1 MNTLGM
7 VDPEIAAAVQDETDR
22 QAQTIE
28 LNAATNTPSVAVI
41 EAQGNIFAH
50 KTLEG
55 YPGSRYHGGYRN
67 VDVVERIAVER
78 AKQLFHADHANV
90 QPHCGVNANL
100 AVYFAA
106 LEPGDAILGMNLAT
120 GGHLSHGHRASFS
133 GRFFKPFY
141 YGVDP
146 VTETLDYDA
155 MRRTALRERPRMI
168 ICGASAYPR
177 VIDFEPF
184 REVADE
190 VGAFVL
196 ADIAH
201 VAGLVAGEVY
211 PSPVPYADFV
221 TFTGYKTLKGSRG
234 GNILCRKEFAQK
246 IDSAVFPGVQGSMH
260 VHLMAAK
267 AVTFKLASTPAFKTY
282 ARQIV
287 SNAGTLAAGLRDL
300 GYRIVCGGTDTHLV
314 LVDLREKDMTGAV
327 AQDLLEDAGIICNK
341 NRIPFDPLGAEK
353 TSGIRLGTS
362 AATSR
367 GFRETEMTL
376 LVEMVDRVL
385 SGSVDERRKVNQD
398 VKRLCARFPILSD
411 PFGIEAACKDKE
423 SHRCA

>member
-7 VDPEIAAAVQDETDR
+7 IDPEIAAAIQDEMDR
-22 QAQTIE
+22 QALTIE
-28 LNAATNTPSVAVI
+28 LNAATNSPSAAVI
-41 EAQGNIFAH
+41 EAQNNVFAH

-55 YPGSRYHGGYRN
+55 YPGNRYHGGYRN
-67 VDVVERIAVER
+67 VDVIETLAVER
-78 AKQLFHADHANV
+78 AKRLFHADHANV

-106 LEPGDAILGMNLAT
+106 LEPGDVILGMDLAT
-120 GGHLSHGHRASFS
+120 GGHLSHGHKASFS

-177 VIDFEPF
+177 VIDFKPF

-190 VGAFVL
+190 IGAYML

-221 TFTGYKTLKGSRG
+221 TFTGYKTLRGSRG

-260 VHLMAAK
+260 VYLMAAK
-267 AVTFKLASTPAFKTY
+267 AVTFRLASTPAFKTY

-314 LVDLREKDMTGAV
+314 LVDLREKDMTGAA
-327 AQDLLEDAGIICNK
+327 AQNLLEDVGIICNK

-362 AATSR
+362 AVTSR
-367 GFRETEMTL
+367 GFGEPEMTFL
-376 LVEMVDRVL
+376 AEMIDRVL
-385 SGSVDERRKVNQD
+385 SGSAVERENVKQD
-398 VKRLCARFPILSD
+398 VKRLCMRFPVPSD
-411 PFGIEAACKDKE
+411 LFGMEAACMDK
-423 SHRCA
+423 